1 LFIDNLQLTTNNPQ
15 LTTTNMDRIVRRSGL
30 GLSLAGLLGG
40 LFFWLTDTRFQL
52 QRTTNYELIDH
63 ANQTHI
69 GTMVGLIG
77 SGVILLV
84 GLWLLTRKAA

>member
-1 LFIDNLQLTTNNPQ
+1 
-15 LTTTNMDRIVRRSGL
+15 MDRIVRRSGL